1 MTAGRSVSSE
11 TSPVNSRG
19 PWTTIVFELVGRFVH
34 DRDLARLDDV
44 ERQAALPG
52 LEDELAVLE
61 RADRGQSGQ
70 AFDLGIAQLREREV
84 MYVIDVRHR
93 LGLRRLRS
101 ARPARRDAQACD
113 RPPIR
118 GRHVNPP
125 RASSASTAGPSDG
138 TSVRCDAVAD

>member
-1 MTAGRSVSSE
+1 MAAGRSVSSE

-19 PWTTIVFELVGRFVH
+19 PWTTIVFGHVGRFVH

-70 AFDLGIAQLREREV
+70 AFDFGLAQLREREV
-84 MYVIDVRHR
+84 MNVIEGRHR
-93 LGLRRLRS
+93 LGLHGTYQITQPSRPGSTLRS
-101 ARPARRDAQACD
+101 SLYRGSAVNPSRPVGRPA
-113 RPPIR
+113 PP
-118 GRHVNPP
+118 PP
-125 RASSASTAGPSDG
+125 G
-138 TSVRCDAVAD
+138 